1 MNVIANTTHRMGD
14 ALGEGGEGLTK
25 STAWQRVRLL
35 PDRSPDSQ
43 PILALGDQTCLTRPT
58 MALLS
63 SANAP
68 ASILLAVHDLAQ
80 GWRRQGPVI
89 MSGFQSPVENE
100 ALAVLLRGP
109 QPLVIWLGRGPLQRL
124 PTDYEQPL
132 AQERLLLIAP
142 FGAHVKRATTESALI
157 RNRLLAQAADALLVA
172 HAEPGGKTEQLAVEM
187 IATGRTVYT
196 LDHPTNARLF
206 ALGARLLG

>member
-1 MNVIANTTHRMGD
+1 MTHATHWQSVSFPPDRLPHSPQLV
-14 ALGEGGEGLTK
+14 ALG
-25 STAWQRVRLL
+25 
-35 PDRSPDSQ
+35 SQ
-43 PILALGDQTCLTRPT
+43 ACLTRPT
-58 MALLS
+58 LALLS

-124 PTDYEQPL
+124 PADYEQPL
-132 AQERLLLIAP
+132 AEDRLLLIAP
-142 FGAHVKRATTESALI
+142 FGVHIKRATAETALI
-157 RNRLLAQAADALLVA
+157 RNRLLAQAADALLIA
-172 HAEPGGKTEQLAVEM
+172 HAEPGSKTEQLAVEM
-187 IATGRTVYT
+187 IAVGRTVFA
-196 LDHPTNARLF
+196 LDHPANAHLF
-206 ALGARLLG
+206 AFGARRLGK